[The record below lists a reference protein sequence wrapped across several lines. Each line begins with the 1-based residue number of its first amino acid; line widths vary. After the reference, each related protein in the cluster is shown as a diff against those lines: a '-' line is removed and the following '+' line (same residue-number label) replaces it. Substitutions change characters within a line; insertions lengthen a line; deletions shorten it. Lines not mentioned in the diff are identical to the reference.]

1 MTIAIGLIYGFSVGF
16 EINPERES
24 EDEAFFIVDLAFFR
38 VMFI

>member
-16 EINPERES
+16 ELNPDREDK
-24 EDEAFFIVDLAFFR
+24 EEAVLIIDIGFFR